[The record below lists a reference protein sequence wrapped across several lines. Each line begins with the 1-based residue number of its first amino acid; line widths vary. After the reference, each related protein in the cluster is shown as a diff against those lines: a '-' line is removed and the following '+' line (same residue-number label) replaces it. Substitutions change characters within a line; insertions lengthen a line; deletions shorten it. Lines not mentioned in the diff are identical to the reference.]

1 MPVLAWPAGLS
12 RPSGLTFS
20 LKPNTQS
27 FQSPLTRATQ
37 TLEMPGARWVAVLT
51 WSDLGA
57 LEIRA
62 LRAFLAQLRGR
73 AGRLSLW
80 DMAFETPAGIA
91 TGTPVVRNRTN
102 LFKYSSAFTNAIW
115 TQNSNV
121 DTDVVDVAVTAPD
134 GGGTVSKLYEATT
147 TSAGHTVSQSP
158 GTLADNTI
166 WTFSLYAKAA
176 ERDKLF
182 IYFFTKAATQITL
195 SVNLTTGAIVST
207 GGVYVARSL
216 VSVGDGWYRLSLTG
230 NMLSGVGTAGV
241 QIRLLDA
248 AGAQIYAGVVNSG
261 MYIWGAQWEPG
272 STPGDYLATTTTA
285 LTELQTG
292 ASLRSGGWTPATA
305 GILKAGDYL
314 GVNGEL
320 KLLTTDAASDAF
332 GNALLTFEPPL
343 RASPPDASALT
354 ISQPTAVFRLLDD
367 DQDTVQIQPPLR
379 GSVTLTFEEVFQ

>member
-1 MPVLAWPAGLS
+1 MPVLAWPAGLP

-20 LKPNTQS
+20 LKPNTQA

-37 TLEMPGARWVAVLT
+37 TLEMPGARWVAVIT
-51 WSDLGA
+51 WSELVA
-57 LEIRA
+57 SEIRA

-102 LFKYSSAFTNAIW
+102 LLRYSEQLALAPWSQFVNA
-115 TQNSNV
+115 
-121 DTDVVDVAVTAPD
+121 DVDVTADAVTAPD
-134 GGGTVSKLYEATT
+134 GTLTADKIVEATT
-147 TSAGHTVSQSP
+147 TSATHQVSQVMTTSADTIYTVS
-158 GTLADNTI
+158 GY
-166 WTFSLYAKAA
+166 FKAA
-176 ERDKLF
+176 ERDKFNLF
-182 IYFFTKAATQITL
+182 LSTKSGAFPYGAFDLTAGTANPSGAAVVRIEAAG
-195 SVNLTTGAIVST
+195 N
-207 GGVYVARSL
+207 
-216 VSVGDGWYRLSLTG
+216 GWYRCRVSVDTLTG
-230 NMLSGVGTAGV
+230 ASNTTLTI
-241 QIRLLDA
+241 QTKNA
-248 AGAQIYAGVVNSG
+248 AGAGTYAGAVGSGIYAWG
-261 MYIWGAQWEPG
+261 MAANLGDAP
-272 STPGDYLATTTTA
+272 TDYLATTTAA

-292 ASLRSGGWTPATA
+292 ASLRSGGWTPNTA

-343 RASPPDASALT
+343 RASPPDGAALT
-354 ISQPTAVFRLLDD
+354 LSQPTAVFRLQDD
-367 DQDTVQIQPPLR
+367 DQDTIPIQPPLR